1 MGHSAYRFCFPK
13 FKKAIQ
19 ELTFT
24 DAPQIFKAVG
34 AGDASLLISGFF
46 GVVKVVSCLFFLL
59 FLVERIGRRGSL
71 LGGAFLMGVYMLI
84 IAVLSAVYPPVEGQG
99 VTPTGAASV
108 TMVYLEAS
116 QYSCLI
122 PRSSHASPRTIGSI
136 QILVYDERKKGFG

>member
-1 MGHSAYRFCFPK
+1 MLA
-13 FKKAIQ
+13 
-19 ELTFT
+19 

-71 LGGAFLMGVYMLI
+71 LGGAFLMGAYMLI

-116 QYSCLI
+116 QYSHGLPFLPC
-122 PRSSHASPRTIGSI
+122 ASGR
-136 QILVYDERKKGFG
+136 VA

>member
-1 MGHSAYRFCFPK
+1 MLA
-13 FKKAIQ
+13 
-19 ELTFT
+19 

-71 LGGAFLMGVYMLI
+71 LGGAFLMGAYMLI
-84 IAVLSAVYPPVEGQG
+84 IAVLPAVYPPVEGQG

-116 QYSCLI
+116 QYSHGLPFLPC
-122 PRSSHASPRTIGSI
+122 ASGR
-136 QILVYDERKKGFG
+136 VA